1 MCIWKYRVFNLV
13 FPVAPQTL
21 GEGRCVSQR
30 KVSLG
35 LKLFV
40 IQILLKKNPKISEG
54 DCYGLNCALQNL
66 YVEALIPN
74 MTVFGDT
81 AFAEVIRL

>member
-1 MCIWKYRVFNLV
+1 MPWDRF
-13 FPVAPQTL
+13 F
-21 GEGRCVSQR
+21 
-30 KVSLG
+30 SL
-35 LKLFV
+35 
-40 IQILLKKNPKISEG
+40 QILLKKNPKISEG